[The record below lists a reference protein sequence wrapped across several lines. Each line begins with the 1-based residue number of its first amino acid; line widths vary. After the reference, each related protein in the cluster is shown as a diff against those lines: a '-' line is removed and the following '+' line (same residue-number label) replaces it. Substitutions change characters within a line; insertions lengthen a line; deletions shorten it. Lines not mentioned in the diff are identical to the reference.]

1 MWNHYLMLFQ
11 EIKYYQEKLKIIIIV
26 FRLKINGNGIVDK
39 KRKVNALGNF
49 LLIQATRDM

>member
-11 EIKYYQEKLKIIIIV
+11 EIKYYQEKLKIVTIV
-26 FRLKINGNGIVDK
+26 FRFKINGNGILDK
-39 KRKVNALGNF
+39 KHKVNALGNF

>member
-1 MWNHYLMLFQ
+1 MLFQ

-26 FRLKINGNGIVDK
+26 FRLKINGNGILDK
-39 KRKVNALGNF
+39 KHKVNALGNF